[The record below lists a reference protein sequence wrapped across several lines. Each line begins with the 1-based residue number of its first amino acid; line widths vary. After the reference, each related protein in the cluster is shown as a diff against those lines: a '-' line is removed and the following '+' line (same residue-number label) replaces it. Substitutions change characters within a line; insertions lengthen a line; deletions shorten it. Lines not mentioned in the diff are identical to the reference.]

1 MKFGDRKIYIN
12 GQENRADQQNKVTLP
27 DDINRALERLAGSI
41 GMTVAEMCKIA
52 IKMKEG
58 K

>member
-27 DDINRALERLAGSI
+27 EEIAHQLEQLAGSI

-52 IKMKEG
+52 IAMKEG
-58 K
+58 E